1 MKNMHR
7 REFSTALLGASVLA
21 AGLPAAA
28 QGGPVEGTHYVRL
41 GQPLP
46 VTAPSGKVEV
56 VEFFWYGCPHC
67 NAFEPMLD
75 AWTKKLPADVSFRR
89 VPVAFRDEPFGT
101 HQRIY
106 YALETM
112 NQVEAMHRKV
122 FYAIHNDRQKLD
134 KPAEIAAF
142 MTKNGV
148 DGVYDADPAKVPTAT
163 RFDHLTYLDAGPI
176 AEAQGAAAVALHAR
190 TAEQAYSGKADW
202 KLITDVKRAVKS
214 IPIIGNGDVTIN
226 GRTMNIG
233 EAIIEF
239 NLADED

>member
-7 REFSTALLGASVLA
+7 REFSTALLGVSALA
-21 AGLPAAA
+21 VGLPAAA

-41 GQPLP
+41 GQPLAM
-46 VTAPSGKVEV
+46 TAPAGKIEV

-67 NAFEPMLD
+67 NAFEPMLE
-75 AWTKKLPADVSFRR
+75 AWTKKLPADVAFRR

-134 KPAEIAAF
+134 KPADIAAF

-148 DGVYDADPAKVPTAT
+148 DGAKFVEVMNSFGVQTKA
-163 RFDHLTYLDAGPI
+163 RQAKQL
-176 AEAQGAAAVALHAR
+176 AEAYKIDGVPALGVQGRFYTSGSLAGSP
-190 TAEQAYSGKADW
+190 EQSLRVTDF
-202 KLITDVKRAVKS
+202 LIERSRK
-214 IPIIGNGDVTIN
+214 G
-226 GRTMNIG
+226 
-233 EAIIEF
+233 
-239 NLADED
+239 

>member
-7 REFSTALLGASVLA
+7 REFSTALLGASALA
-21 AGLPAAA
+21 VGLPAAA

-41 GQPLP
+41 GQPLA
-46 VTAPSGKVEV
+46 VTAPAGKVEV

-67 NAFEPMLD
+67 NVFEPMLE
-75 AWTKKLPADVSFRR
+75 AWAKKLPADVSFRR

-106 YALETM
+106 YALETL

-142 MTKNGV
+142 MTKNGLDGAKFV
-148 DGVYDADPAKVPTAT
+148 EVMNSFSVQTKARQAKQLAEAYKIDGVPALGVQG
-163 RFDHLTYLDAGPI
+163 RFYTSGSLAGSP
-176 AEAQGAAAVALHAR
+176 
-190 TAEQAYSGKADW
+190 EQSLRVTDFLIERSRKA
-202 KLITDVKRAVKS
+202 
-214 IPIIGNGDVTIN
+214 
-226 GRTMNIG
+226 
-233 EAIIEF
+233 
-239 NLADED
+239 